1 MMNNKI
7 VGAIGET
14 MAQKFLK
21 KKGYKIVEKNFN
33 TPLGEID
40 IIARIKDLI
49 VFVEV
54 KDRSTKKFGLPR
66 EAVTPNKQQKIKT
79 VALLW
84 LKKNNLFESKVRF
97 DVVEIIG
104 EIVNHIENAF

>member
-1 MMNNKI
+1 MNNKI